1 MKSNRDIPPDYLL
14 KKIDN
19 NVRFRNWMAL
29 AVALKAVRE
38 KNPGEEQAV
47 VEPVLR
53 MIRGAMKDLMK
64 RDLII

>member
-1 MKSNRDIPPDYLL
+1 
-14 KKIDN
+14 
-19 NVRFRNWMAL
+19 MAL

-53 MIRGAMKDLMK
+53 MIRAAMKDLMQ